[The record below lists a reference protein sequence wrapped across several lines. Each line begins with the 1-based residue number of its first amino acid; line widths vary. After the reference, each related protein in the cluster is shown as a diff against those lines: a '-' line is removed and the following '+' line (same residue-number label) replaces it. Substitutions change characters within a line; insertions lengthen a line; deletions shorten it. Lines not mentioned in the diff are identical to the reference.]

1 MKSKAI
7 IPRRRSSFV
16 LCFGA
21 MVAIYSLRFSA
32 GLAAAAELDPYSAS
46 AVAADLIPARPAVVY
61 KRERPP
67 VTPNLEDLPLK
78 QTISQFGITWTFD
91 KSVRIGQFANGDYYI
106 VGSAT
111 VTNIDPKPL
120 YGKDVPESEVD
131 GNERE
136 RRPEQRVRNG
146 FMLNPPAAMKVAYDS
161 GVRNWFDPGLVQ
173 KLPIT
178 MKPGDSI
185 VSSISMPKGLV
196 LHAQLR
202 NKVERGV
209 DDSSLI
215 THLPRFNVRGPAPTA
230 GCLSPGF
237 L

>member
-1 MKSKAI
+1 MKSKAAAV
-7 IPRRRSSFV
+7 PLRVRSFA
-16 LCFGA
+16 LYFATLLAFHG
-21 MVAIYSLRFSA
+21 LKFSA
-32 GLAAAAELDPYSAS
+32 ALAAAAELDPYSAS
-46 AVAADLIPARPAVVY
+46 AVAADLPERPVIVY

-67 VTPNLEDLPLK
+67 VTPNLEDLALK
-78 QTISQFGITWTFD
+78 QTVSQFGITWTFD
-91 KSVRIGQFANGDYYI
+91 KPVRIGRFVNGDYYI

-120 YGKDVPESEVD
+120 YGKEVPESEVD

-178 MKPGDSI
+178 MKP
-185 VSSISMPKGLV
+185 
-196 LHAQLR
+196 
-202 NKVERGV
+202 
-209 DDSSLI
+209 
-215 THLPRFNVRGPAPTA
+215 
-230 GCLSPGF
+230 
-237 L
+237 